1 MENLKGLNEPQ
12 KRAVLHKDGPLL
24 IVAGAGAGKTKT
36 ITHRII
42 TLIKGGVD
50 PKGILAITFTNKAAK
65 EMRERVFELLGT
77 HKTGVHAG
85 FPNYEGP
92 LIKTFHALG
101 VQIIK
106 EQAKHLGLSKYF
118 TILDE
123 GESVLLIKEC
133 LIDEGLDPKQF
144 EPRRMKYLISRYKGD
159 FITEK
164 TFTNDA
170 NGYFPKILSKI
181 WNRYEEKL
189 RKEKAL
195 DFDDLILKT
204 VFLLKENKN
213 LRSEY
218 QKRWLYIHVDEYQ
231 DTNTAQYLFTKILA
245 EGHNNICVVGDSDQ
259 NIYGWRGANI
269 QNILN
274 FEHDYPNT
282 TVILLEEN
290 YRSTKNILEAA
301 NYIIKKNTIRKD
313 KTLFTNKKGG
323 DKLGLFEA
331 YDEVDE
337 AQFVTSK
344 IQSLAEKGIPG
355 EKIAVL
361 YRANFQSRVFEE
373 SLLSAKIPYQVLGVK
388 FFERKEVKDILGY
401 LRLALNSES
410 ASDLKRIINVPPRG
424 IGKVGLLKI
433 ISGREMDLPQGAK
446 EKLKNLRAFLKKI
459 EEATAHEAP
468 SMVIKKIIKES
479 GIEKL
484 LREGTEE
491 DKERLEN
498 AYELSALASRYDAL
512 PQGEGIDKLLEDAA
526 LFSDDD
532 TSGKKGNGGVKLMTV
547 HAAKGLEF
555 SHVFITGLEQDLFPH
570 IRLGEVDM
578 SKEDS
583 EEERRLFYV
592 ALTRAEE
599 KLYLSYTMMRT
610 KFGSRQINTPSEFIF
625 DIPPELMEKEE
636 RAEIG
641 KIISL
646 D

>member
-1 MENLKGLNEPQ
+1 MKNLKELNEAQ
-12 KRAVLHKDGPLL
+12 ERAVSHKNGPLL

-42 TLIKGGVD
+42 ALIKGGVD
-50 PKGILAITFTNKAAK
+50 PKNILAITFTNKAAK
-65 EMRERVFELLGT
+65 EMRERVFGILET
-77 HKTGVHAG
+77 NETGVRTG
-85 FPNYEGP
+85 FPDYEGP

-106 EQAKHLGLSKYF
+106 ENAKHLGLTKYF

-123 GESVLLIKEC
+123 GESVSLIKEC
-133 LIDEGLDPKQF
+133 VVDEGLDPKQF

-159 FITEK
+159 FISKE
-164 TFTNDA
+164 TFAGDA

-181 WNRYEEKL
+181 WDRYEEKL

-195 DFDDLILKT
+195 DFDDLILKA
-204 VFLLKENKN
+204 VFLLKENKD

-231 DTNTAQYLFTKILA
+231 DTNVAQYELTKILA

-290 YRSTKNILEAA
+290 YRSTKNILEVA
-301 NYIIKKNTIRKD
+301 NHIIKKNTVRKD

-323 DKLGLFEA
+323 DNLGLFEA
-331 YDEVDE
+331 YDEADE

-344 IQSLAEKGIPG
+344 IQSLVEKGVLL

-373 SLLSAKIPYQVLGVK
+373 VLLSEKIPYQILGVR

-401 LRLALNSES
+401 LRLALNPES
-410 ASDLKRIINVPPRG
+410 VSDLKRIINVPPRG

-433 ISGREMDLPQGAK
+433 ISGKEDDLLRGVK

-459 EEATAHEAP
+459 EETAAHEAP
-468 SMVIKKIIKES
+468 SAVIKKIIKES

-498 AYELSALASRYDAL
+498 AYELAALATRYDSL

-532 TSGKKGNGGVKLMTV
+532 TLDKKDGGGVKLMTV

-570 IRLGEVDM
+570 IRLGETGF

-599 KLYLSYTMMRT
+599 KLYLSYTIIRT

-625 DIPPELMEKEE
+625 DIPPELMEKEK
-636 RAEIG
+636 RAERG
-641 KIISL
+641 KVVFIE
-646 D
+646 

>member
-1 MENLKGLNEPQ
+1 MENLRGLNEPQ
-12 KRAVLHKDGPLL
+12 RRAVLHKDGPLL

-42 TLIKGGVD
+42 NLIKSGVD
-50 PKGILAITFTNKAAK
+50 PKEILAITFTNKAAK
-65 EMRERVFELLGT
+65 EMRERVYGLLGAP
-77 HKTGVHAG
+77 KTGINVE
-85 FPNYEGP
+85 FPDYEGP

-106 EQAKHLGLSKYF
+106 EQARHLGLTKYF
-118 TILDE
+118 SILDE
-123 GESVLLIKEC
+123 SESVSLIREV
-133 LIDEGLDPKQF
+133 LRDEGLDPKQF

-164 TFTNDA
+164 TFAGNA
-170 NGYFPKILSKI
+170 SGYFPKTFSKI

-189 RKEKAL
+189 KKERAL

-204 VFLLKENKN
+204 VHLLKEHKEIRDN
-213 LRSEY
+213 Y
-218 QKRWLYIHVDEYQ
+218 QKRWHYIHVDEYQ
-231 DTNTAQYLFTKILA
+231 DTNTTQYELTKILA
-245 EGHNNICVVGDSDQ
+245 GTHNNICVVGDSDQ

-274 FEHDYPNT
+274 FEKDYPNT

-290 YRSTKNILEAA
+290 YRSTKNILASA
-301 NYIIKKNTIRKD
+301 NQVIKKNKERID
-313 KTLFTNKKGG
+313 KTLFTNKKVGE
-323 DKLGLFEA
+323 KLGLFEA
-331 YDEVDE
+331 YDEADE

-344 IQSLAEKGIPG
+344 IKSLTEMGVKT

-361 YRANFQSRVFEE
+361 YRANFQSRVLEE
-373 SLLSAKIPYQVLGVK
+373 TLLSAKIPYQVLGVR
-388 FFERKEVKDILGY
+388 FFERREVKDVLAY
-401 LRLALNSES
+401 LRLALNPEGL
-410 ASDLKRIINVPPRG
+410 SDLKRIINVPPRG

-433 ISGREMDLPQGAK
+433 LSGKEGALPDKTK
-446 EKLKNLRAFLKKI
+446 EKLKDFNLFIKKI
-459 EEATAHEAP
+459 AESTKNEAP
-468 SMVIKKIIKES
+468 SAVIKKIIKES
-479 GIEKL
+479 GIEKM
-484 LREGTEE
+484 LRAGTEE

-498 AYELSALASRYDAL
+498 AYELATLAVRYDAL
-512 PQGEGIDKLLEDAA
+512 PRGEGIENLLEDAA
-526 LFSDDD
+526 LFSSDEA
-532 TSGKKGNGGVKLMTV
+532 SEKGSTGVKLMTV

-570 IRLGEVDM
+570 IRLGEIGM

-636 RAEIG
+636 RAETG
-641 KIISL
+641 KAVYWE
-646 D
+646 